1 MMQLKERLYNYEA
14 SPPPGTWNK
23 IAAAIE
29 ESMIGAEFQ
38 GTLHN
43 MEVTPPKSAWKNIAA
58 SLEKEP
64 AVVIST
70 RRKYIPVLRYAAAA
84 AVAALILLAGL
95 RLFNQSTSGDQ
106 NLVDKTGEKLPV
118 KTISPV
124 TTQGTK
130 DEPSIAVES
139 QEAQDDAALEE
150 SKHTIARLEA
160 RAGRTQSQ
168 LRMEPVYTRMAAFS
182 DLAPEQT
189 YKELDYSEALNAASH
204 EENLSVTASRYVMM
218 MTPDGQF
225 IRMSKKL
232 GDLVCCVSGEEQDPE
247 CVDQINQWRKKVAT
261 STLTPSPGN
270 FMDILNL
277 VKSLQENRE

>member
-1 MMQLKERLYNYEA
+1 MMRLKEKLYNYEA

-38 GTLHN
+38 GTLHD
-43 MEVTPPKSAWKNIAA
+43 MEVTPPRSAWKNIAA

-64 AVVIST
+64 AMVIPAG
-70 RRKYIPVLRYAAAA
+70 RKYIPVLRYAAAA
-84 AVAALILLAGL
+84 AVAGLILLAGL
-95 RLFNQSTSGDQ
+95 RLFKQSTPGDQ
-106 NLVDKTGEKLPV
+106 NLVVKTGEKVPV
-118 KTISPV
+118 KTIDPV
-124 TTQGTK
+124 TTRDTK
-130 DEPSIAVES
+130 ENPSIAEES
-139 QEAQDDAALEE
+139 QESLDDAALEE
-150 SKHTIARLEA
+150 SKHTLARLET
-160 RAGRTQSQ
+160 RPGRNQSH
-168 LRMEPVYTRMAAFS
+168 LRIEPVYTSKAAFS

-189 YKELDYSEALNAASH
+189 YKELDYSDALNSASH
-204 EENLSVTASRYVMM
+204 EENLSLTASRYVMM
-218 MTPDGQF
+218 LTPDGQF

-247 CVDQINQWRKKVAT
+247 CIDQINQWRKKVAT

-277 VKSLQENRE
+277 VKSLQENRD